1 MTIAELYVSLG
12 IKGDDKVS
20 KSLKDTKEGITNV
33 ANGAFA
39 AKAALAGMMYG
50 LEKLMSNSA
59 QAGMALNQ
67 FQTLTGISAD
77 TLQRWQYAARQ
88 AGVSGEEM
96 SSAFKSVQNAMT
108 NISLGKAPPEY
119 LAQLGQKVGFDMNKA
134 KDTVYVMQKLQEFAK
149 VTPPNIA
156 STMLKSFG
164 LGEGTISAM
173 QKGVFNKKNFDSAQV
188 YSGGEVNKL
197 AKVDAAWENLGNKIK
212 MAMGHMTAKNGL
224 ELVKDVDRL
233 AVSLLKV
240 ANALVIIGDK
250 LKIFKAIGL
259 LAQGVGDYLNAFTD
273 KIENAESTSAKQDKI
288 AAAGGPS
295 ALKQKWFMFK
305 SKSAKDPTAE
315 YNRLIN
321 EDIQNN
327 RGTNKGNFL
336 APPMPRLGGKEEGKK
351 VEHNMNQTVHI
362 HGVKDSKD
370 AAHEI
375 KKQIHSAYR
384 QLPGQAQGS

>member
-1 MTIAELYVSLG
+1 MTIAELFVNIG

-20 KSLKDTKEGITNV
+20 KSLKDTKTGISDITSSIS
-33 ANGAFA
+33 A
-39 AKAALAGMMYG
+39 AKIAIAGMMYG
-50 LEKLMSNSA
+50 LQKLMSNSA
-59 QAGMALNQ
+59 QTGMALNQ

-96 SSAFKSVQNAMT
+96 AGAFKSVQTAMT

-149 VTPPNIA
+149 VVPPNIA
-156 STMLKSFG
+156 NNMLKSFG
-164 LGEGTISAM
+164 LGEGTITAM
-173 QKGVFNKKNFDSAQV
+173 QKGVFNQKNFAKADV
-188 YSGGEVNKL
+188 YSGGEVTQL
-197 AKVDAAWENLGNKIK
+197 AKVDTAWSNLGNKIQ
-212 MAMGHMTAKNGL
+212 MAMGHLTSKHGM
-224 ELVKDVDRL
+224 ELVKDMDKLVM
-233 AVSLLKV
+233 SLIKV
-240 ANALVIIGDK
+240 ADALTIIGEK
-250 LKIFKAIGL
+250 LKIFKAIGFI
-259 LAQGVGDYLNAFTD
+259 AQGVSDVFT
-273 KIENAESTSAKQDKI
+273 KI
-288 AAAGGPS
+288 AGDVTGISKGYDRDKKVADAGGPS
-295 ALKQKWFMFK
+295 IFKQMWLQGKANAEGKDYNALLKEEMGK
-305 SKSAKDPTAE
+305 SSATKPSDF
-315 YNRLIN
+315 I
-321 EDIQNN
+321 
-327 RGTNKGNFL
+327 
-336 APPMPRLGGKEEGKK
+336 APPMPRMGGKEEGKK